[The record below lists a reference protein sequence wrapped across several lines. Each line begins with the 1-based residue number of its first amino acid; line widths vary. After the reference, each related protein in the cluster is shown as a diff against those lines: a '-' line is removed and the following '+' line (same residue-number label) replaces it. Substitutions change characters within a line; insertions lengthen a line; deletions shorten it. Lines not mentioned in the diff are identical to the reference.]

1 MKKFLSILVTIL
13 FAFTLVACDDDSNDG
28 DTITHKVTYYN
39 YEKLYF
45 EEIVEDGQLAT
56 KPTNP
61 NANSDEYVF
70 LEWQLD
76 GKEFSFDT
84 KITKDIELYAAYTEN
99 SKVVQLFND
108 LSFSNGFGLKGVS
121 TNDGSKVFRHLTTDN
136 LDNQYDWE
144 MGQWWTKYDL
154 KDAEYEYVNGVH
166 IYKNESHE
174 IKINTTKN
182 SLYTKLLAS
191 KEYDKPRENGE
202 NWPHILIEQSK
213 KNVPIAGAKK
223 VIASLDF
230 NIIRCDNM
238 MSESEYDSGRH
249 AAQYVWYLTLR
260 NIVPTDSDPD
270 KVGKNGDYLWFGIPI
285 YDNRYPK
292 GVEEYKMID
301 QGFVGA
307 TNKLIYGMSSKEYLT
322 ELPIQFGKTYHIEI
336 DILPYLT
343 TAYVYGI
350 TNGALKNTNWE
361 NMYLGYMNFGWELPG
376 TFDVESEVSNISV
389 KVYY

>member
-1 MKKFLSILVTIL
+1 MKKFLNILVIIL
-13 FAFTLVACDDDSNDG
+13 FIFTLVACDDNTDDNK
-28 DTITHKVTYYN
+28 TITHKVTYYN
-39 YEKLYF
+39 YEKLYY

-56 KPTNP
+56 KPANP
-61 NANSDEYVF
+61 TASSDEYTF

-76 GKEFSFDT
+76 GKEFSFNT
-84 KITKDIELYAAYTEN
+84 KITKNIELHAAYTQNE
-99 SKVVQLFND
+99 KVVQLFDD

-136 LDNQYDWE
+136 ADCDYVWQ

-154 KDAEYEYVNGVH
+154 KDAEYEYVDGVH

-174 IKINTTKN
+174 IKINTAKK
-182 SLYTKLLAS
+182 SLYTKLLGS
-191 KEYDKPRENGE
+191 KEYDKPRVNGE
-202 NWPHILIEQSK
+202 NWPHILIEQSNK
-213 KNVPIAGAKK
+213 KVPIAGAKK

-238 MSESEYDSGRH
+238 MSEEEYNAGTH
-249 AAQYVWYLTLR
+249 AAQYLWYLTLT
-260 NIVPTDSDPD
+260 NYIPTDSDPE
-270 KVGKNGDYLWFGIPI
+270 KVGTNGDFFWFGIPI
-285 YDNRYPK
+285 YDNRSPK

-307 TNKLIYGMSSKEYLT
+307 TNKLIYGMSSREYLS
-322 ELPIQFGKTYHIEI
+322 ELPLQFGKTYHIEI
-336 DILPYLT
+336 DILPYLI
-343 TAYVYGI
+343 TAYIYGI
-350 TNGALKNTNWE
+350 SNGALKNTKWE